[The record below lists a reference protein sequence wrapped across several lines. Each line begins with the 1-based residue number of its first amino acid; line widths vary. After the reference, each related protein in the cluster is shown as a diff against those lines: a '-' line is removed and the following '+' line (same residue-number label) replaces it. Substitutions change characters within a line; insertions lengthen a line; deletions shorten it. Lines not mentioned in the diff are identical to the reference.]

1 METGRDRS
9 RSSGGWWN
17 RDITAVSQRE
27 GQAGQMGREKC
38 PQLRGELTSELLL
51 IREKWIKGSF
61 TPFSLL
67 RSSKQPH
74 PSPCSS
80 RGADFLAQGPGHPQ
94 ISQPGFPPAS
104 CRQGKAKAPARRDV
118 APGHPLLSSLCHEGL
133 HHPAQTRAGI
143 GSPKTPNL
151 AWARAHQQTG
161 STQAFPLFS
170 S

>member
-1 METGRDRS
+1 M
-9 RSSGGWWN
+9 
-17 RDITAVSQRE
+17 SQRE

-104 CRQGKAKAPARRDV
+104 CRQGKAKAPAGRDV

-161 STQAFPLFS
+161 STQAFPLLS
-170 S
+170 SRNGSWS